1 VGFNE
6 LGPVNTNEILIMTM
20 MLLGSAIINAQ
31 IFGQIAMTVSIMQD
45 GGVQEQMNL
54 DRDYN
59 VMTHLELPDHT

>member
-1 VGFNE
+1 MGFNE